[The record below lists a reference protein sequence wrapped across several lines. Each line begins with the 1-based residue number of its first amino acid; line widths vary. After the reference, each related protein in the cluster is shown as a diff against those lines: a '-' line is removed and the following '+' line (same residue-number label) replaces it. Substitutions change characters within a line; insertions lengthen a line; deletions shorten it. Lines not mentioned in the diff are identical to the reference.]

1 MHYGRAFA
9 LTATLTL
16 TPVIWLGAWGS
27 KLPLW
32 AQTTASVIA
41 LGGASALIPLAR
53 SLDEDIKTDR
63 ADLARR
69 HQLQAGYF
77 AASTEAGL
85 KAIRQQWGIGGIGDR
100 HYAGLLQ
107 DMAEFGRVLDAL
119 TAQPQTATPPAPDD
133 SPPLA
138 DFDSILDEGTGI
150 AILGNS
156 GSGKSSVARYLV
168 GLMGAG
174 TQVIV
179 LDPHN
184 DDCWGDLPVV
194 WQIDQIERQL
204 RLLMEE
210 LQDRKAH
217 RRREPKVAVI
227 CDEWPAVRLEI
238 KRTADEYI
246 LRAGSEFRKF
256 GMLNLFCSQ
265 SGNVGALG
273 LEGRG
278 DFLENYT
285 LIRLNKIALKYAR
298 NLPDQRI
305 LKTLKQQAY
314 CCLVNDDLSRH
325 PTHAHYDR
333 VKDGNIPANLRSL
346 RPAPLTIPNVFDLGV
361 MGGVGVSPST
371 EPAPLT
377 PLQHQGSEANTGVAS
392 DPLSEDIS
400 PQERGAVIQF
410 HRMGYSQTET
420 IRRVWGVT
428 KGTSAKY
435 QICRAKYR
443 QVLGEIGAIDQ
454 D

>member
-1 MHYGRAFA
+1 MHYGKA
-9 LTATLTL
+9 LALAATLTL
-16 TPVIWLGAWGS
+16 TPAIWLGAWGS

-32 AQTTASVIA
+32 AQTTASAIA
-41 LGGASALIPLAR
+41 LVGAAAIVPLAR
-53 SLDEDIKTDR
+53 SLDEDIKNDR
-63 ADLARR
+63 AALARR

-85 KAIRQQWGIGGIGDR
+85 KAIRQQWGIGDR
-100 HYAGLLQ
+100 HYVGLLQ

-119 TAQPQTATPPAPDD
+119 TVQPQTSAPPALDD
-133 SPPLA
+133 IPPLV
-138 DFDSILDEGTGI
+138 DFDSILNEGTGI
-150 AILGNS
+150 ALLGNS
-156 GSGKSSVARYLV
+156 GAGKSSVARYLV
-168 GLMGAG
+168 GMMGAD

-184 DDCWGDLPVV
+184 DDCWGDLPVI
-194 WQIDQIERQL
+194 WQIDQIDQQL

-210 LQDRKAH
+210 LRDRKEH
-217 RRREPKVAVI
+217 RRKGPKVAVI

-273 LEGRG
+273 LEGKG

-285 LIRLNKIALKYAR
+285 LVRLNKIALKYAR
-298 NLPDQRI
+298 NLSDQRI
-305 LKTLKQQAY
+305 LKTLKSQAY
-314 CCLVNDDLSRH
+314 CCMVNDDLSRH

-333 VKDGNIPANLRSL
+333 VKDGNIPANLRPL
-346 RPAPLTIPNVFDLGV
+346 RPSPLTVPNVFDIGV
-361 MGGVGVSPST
+361 MRGVRANTNT
-371 EPAPLT
+371 ELTPLT
-377 PLQHQGSEANTGVAS
+377 PLQHQGSETNTISQG
-392 DPLSEDIS
+392 DPLTEDIS

-410 HRMGYSQTET
+410 YRMGYSQTET
-420 IRRVWGVT
+420 IYRVWGVT

-443 QVLGEIGAIDQ
+443 QVLDEIGG
-454 D
+454 